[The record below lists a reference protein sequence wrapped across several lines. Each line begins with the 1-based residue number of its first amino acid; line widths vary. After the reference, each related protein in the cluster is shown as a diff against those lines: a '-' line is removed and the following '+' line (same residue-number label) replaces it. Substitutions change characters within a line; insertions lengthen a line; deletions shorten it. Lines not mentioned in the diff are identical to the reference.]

1 MAFATRIG
9 LHRLIANSQR
19 DLARRCAVFGLLT
32 APGPGLSD
40 FFTGGR
46 AMVRVWLRA
55 TALGLK
61 VHPMTAAMDNPETR
75 SELGSIF
82 GIPADAAMVVSF
94 RLGYGPDL
102 PRSARLPLDELISA

>member
-82 GIPADAAMVVSF
+82 GIPADF